1 MEDDN
6 KTKEESLLE
15 MRDLQQHHS
24 GPHATTAKGSPQ
36 QVYPLCGET
45 FFRSLIENSL
55 DIITV
60 LDADGLYLYQS
71 PNLEQVLGYKPE
83 ELIGKSAFDY
93 INHEDLAAVM
103 DAFNFGV
110 SHPGASRSA
119 EYRFRAKDGSWRHF
133 ESVGKMLPPNVGISG
148 VVINSRDITDR
159 KHAEELLLKSERRL
173 RRAEEVANFGNWEFL
188 MDDKV
193 VLASDGAK
201 TIYGLKGS
209 EWQIPDVQAIPLP
222 EYRTMLDI
230 ALTELIEKGKPY
242 NVEFKIR
249 RPADGRIID
258 IQSLAEYDSAN
269 RIVFGVV
276 QDITE
281 RTRTEEARRVAEK
294 TFRNLLETI
303 QLVAILLDRDGNM
316 TFCNDY
322 LLNLTGWGKKEVFG
336 QNWQNL
342 LIPQEEKEHMNT
354 IFSSVIRGEKVN
366 LHDESLIVTRTG
378 KELLIS
384 WNNTVLHDLEGKIA
398 GMASI
403 GIDITAH
410 RSLEAQLRQAQ
421 KMEAVGIL
429 AGGIAHDFNNILT
442 TIMGYGHI
450 VRSKLNDND
459 PMASSVEQILEAADR
474 AAQLTRSLL
483 AFSRKQILNLKPVKI
498 NDIISRFAT
507 FVSRLIGDDIEISTP
522 LAPDE
527 IVINADSV
535 QIDQVLMNL
544 ATNAKDAMPNGGCF
558 TISTRLVESNDENFI
573 LAHPDAQPGMF
584 VHISVSDTGE
594 GMTTEEIGKIFDPF
608 FTTKDIG
615 KGTGLGLAMVYSI
628 IDQHNGYLNVTS
640 APGKGSNFNIY
651 LPIHRQGT
659 ETYEMR
665 TAESLVLAGSET
677 ILVAEDDKKLRTL
690 AEIILKQHGYHVILA
705 EDGED
710 AISKFMT
717 HKDEIQ
723 LVILDMIMPKK
734 SGIQVDNE
742 IKKIKPDIK
751 SFFASGYTADKIV
764 GTDTCDKELELIM
777 KPWSPKALLR
787 KVREVLNKK

>member
-6 KTKEESLLE
+6 QTKEESLLE

-24 GPHATTAKGSPQ
+24 GLHEKDVKGIPQ
-36 QVYPLCGET
+36 QVYPLCGAT

-60 LDADGLYLYQS
+60 LDANGIFLYQS
-71 PNLEQVLGYKPE
+71 PNVEQVLGYKPE
-83 ELIGKSAFDY
+83 ELIRKNAFDY
-93 INHEDLAAVM
+93 INHEDLATVM
-103 DAFNFGV
+103 DTFNFAV
-110 SHPGASRSA
+110 RNPGASRSV

-133 ESVGKMLPPNVGISG
+133 DSVGKMLSPNVGISG

-159 KHAEELLLKSERRL
+159 KHAEELLLKSEHRL

-188 MDDKV
+188 LDDKV

-201 TIYGLKGS
+201 IIYGLQGS
-209 EWQIPDVQAIPLP
+209 EWQISDVQAIPLP
-222 EYRTMLDI
+222 AYRTMLDK
-230 ALTELIEKGKPY
+230 ALTELIEQGKPY

-276 QDITE
+276 HDITE

-322 LLNLTGWGKKEVFG
+322 LLNLTGWDKQEVLG
-336 QNWQNL
+336 QNWLNL
-342 LIPQEEKEHMNT
+342 LIPQKEKEHMNT

-366 LHDESLIVTRTG
+366 LHYENLIVTRSG

-384 WNNTVLHDLEGKIA
+384 WNNTVLHDLEGKIS

-450 VRSKLNDND
+450 VRSKLNDTD

-483 AFSRKQILNLKPVKI
+483 AFSRKQILNLKPVNI

-507 FVSRLIGDDIEISTP
+507 FVSRLIGDDIEISIR

-558 TISTRLVESNDENFI
+558 TISTQLVERNDENFI

-594 GMTTEEIGKIFDPF
+594 GMTTEAIGKIFDPF

-640 APGKGSNFNIY
+640 APGKGSDFNIY
-651 LPIHRQGT
+651 LPIYSQGT

-677 ILVAEDDKKLRTL
+677 ILVAEDDEKLRTL

-710 AISKFMT
+710 AISKFIT
-717 HKDEIQ
+717 HKDEIH

-751 SFFASGYTADKIV
+751 SFFASGYTADKIA

-777 KPWSPKALLR
+777 KPWSPNALLR